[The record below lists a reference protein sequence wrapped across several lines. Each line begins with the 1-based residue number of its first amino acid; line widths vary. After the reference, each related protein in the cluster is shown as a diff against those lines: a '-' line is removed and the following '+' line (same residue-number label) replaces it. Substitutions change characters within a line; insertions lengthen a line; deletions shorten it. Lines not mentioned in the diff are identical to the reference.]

1 MPRKSDALSDLTRL
15 YEEIARDCQHPEL
28 LAGRLP
34 PGWARIDDRP
44 QPEQVRVTLRMD
56 KDVARFFRSYGP
68 GYQSL
73 VAKVLRAFMLSTVTE
88 LRAVAEG
95 DRGEGDAMELERML
109 VTQLEELRARRMG
122 RG

>member
-1 MPRKSDALSDLTRL
+1 MPRKSDALTDLTRL
-15 YEEIARDCQHPEL
+15 YEEIARDCQHPAL

-56 KDVARFFRSYGP
+56 KDVARFFRSYGQ

-73 VAKVLRAFMLSTVTE
+73 IAKVLRAFMLSTVTE
-88 LRAVAEG
+88 LRALAEA
-95 DRGEGDAMELERML
+95 DADSDALEVERML
-109 VTQLEELRARRMG
+109 ASQLEELRARRMSW
-122 RG
+122 